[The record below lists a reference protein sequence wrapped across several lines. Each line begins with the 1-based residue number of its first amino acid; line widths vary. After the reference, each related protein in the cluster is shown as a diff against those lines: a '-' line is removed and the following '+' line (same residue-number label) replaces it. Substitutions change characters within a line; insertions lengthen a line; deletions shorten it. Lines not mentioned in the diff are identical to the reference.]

1 MRLNISAWSIRR
13 PVPSIILF
21 VILTALGVMAFRGL
35 PVERFPNI
43 DFPLISVTVTQAG
56 ASPSELETQVSRRVE
71 DAVSSVV
78 GVKHMTSVL
87 TDGASTTTI
96 EFQLETNADRALND
110 VKDAITRIRTELPRT
125 INEPIISRID
135 VTTMPIV
142 TYAVSAPQMTLEEL
156 SWFIDDK
163 IGREVQSVR
172 GVAQIWRIGGVD
184 REIRVA
190 LDPQRLLALG
200 VTAGD
205 VNAQL
210 RGTNADLSGGR
221 SEIGG
226 AEQTIR
232 TLGGATTV
240 ERLASTSITLPGG
253 RNVRLD
259 GLGKITD
266 SYEEP
271 RSFARLYGKPIV
283 ALSILRAKGASDLAV
298 AERVEAKMQEIA
310 AKYPQAKFSKIDATV
325 DYTAGN
331 YHATM
336 DTLVEGA
343 VLAIIVVFLF
353 LRDMRA
359 TVIAAIAL
367 PLSILP
373 AFFAMQTLGFSLN
386 LVTLLS
392 LTLVTG
398 ILVDDAIVEVE
409 NIVRHMRMG
418 KSAYRAALEA
428 ADEIGLAVIAIT
440 MTIIAVFVPVSFMSG
455 IAGQYFKQ
463 FGITVAAAVFFSLL
477 VARLLTPM
485 LAAYFMRDHGDRH
498 HGDGWVMQRY
508 TRLLDWSV
516 HHRLKAVATGI
527 AILAVSIASTTF
539 LSFGFMPGEDANRI
553 LIAAELPPGSR
564 LADMDKASSEIS
576 KIVSGHGEVTN
587 VFVIGGRILA
597 VAGGG
602 EEVRKA
608 TLIVNLTDKAKRS
621 LSQRQLEQAISAEL
635 QQIADVRTWILKD
648 NGERDASFVVSGPH
662 NAAVTQTAARIASQ
676 MQRVPDLAHVV
687 TNSALD
693 RPELRF
699 RPRPGVAA
707 ELGVSTEAL
716 SEAIRIATIGDIS
729 ANLPKFNAGNRQVPI
744 RVQLDEAARSD
755 PRILESLKVMTAAGV
770 AVPLVSVAAVEMGQ
784 GPSSIERFD
793 RQRRVMITADLNGT
807 DALARAVNAVLEL
820 PAAKAKPEGVTFKVS
835 GDAEIMGE
843 VFASFGLAM
852 AAGVLM
858 VFGVLVL
865 LFGSFMQ
872 PITILASLPFTIGG
886 VIIALLITGRPMS
899 MPVIIGMLM
908 LMGIVTKN
916 AIMLVDFA
924 IEEIARGVPRYAAIV
939 DAGRKRA
946 RPIVM
951 TTIAMVG
958 GMLPSALAMGAGGEF
973 RSPMAIA
980 VMGGLIVSTMLSLVF
995 VPAVFIVVDDLAN
1008 FLWRGFGRFVGDAD
1022 EEPANDNITVRRA
1035 RPAATQIEIPA
1046 EAAE

>member
-1 MRLNISAWSIRR
+1 MRLNVSAWSIRR

-21 VILTALGVMAFRGL
+21 LILTALGVMAFRGL

-110 VKDAITRIRTELPRT
+110 VKDAITRIRMELPRT

-156 SWFIDDK
+156 SWFIDDNV
-163 IGREVQSVR
+163 GREVQSVR

-184 REIRVA
+184 REIRMS

-259 GLGKITD
+259 ELGKITD

-271 RSFARLYGKPIV
+271 RSFARLNGKPIV

-298 AERVEAKMQEIA
+298 AERVEVKMQETA
-310 AKYPQAKFSKIDATV
+310 RDKYPQAKFSKIDATV

-440 MTIIAVFVPVSFMSG
+440 MTIIAVLCRSFMSG

-477 VARLLTPM
+477 VARLL
-485 LAAYFMRDHGDRH
+485 
-498 HGDGWVMQRY
+498 
-508 TRLLDWSV
+508 
-516 HHRLKAVATGI
+516 HRC
-527 AILAVSIASTTF
+527 S
-539 LSFGFMPGEDANRI
+539 PH
-553 LIAAELPPGSR
+553 
-564 LADMDKASSEIS
+564 IS
-576 KIVSGHGEVTN
+576 CG
-587 VFVIGGRILA
+587 
-597 VAGGG
+597 
-602 EEVRKA
+602 
-608 TLIVNLTDKAKRS
+608 
-621 LSQRQLEQAISAEL
+621 
-635 QQIADVRTWILKD
+635 
-648 NGERDASFVVSGPH
+648 
-662 NAAVTQTAARIASQ
+662 
-676 MQRVPDLAHVV
+676 
-687 TNSALD
+687 
-693 RPELRF
+693 
-699 RPRPGVAA
+699 
-707 ELGVSTEAL
+707 
-716 SEAIRIATIGDIS
+716 
-729 ANLPKFNAGNRQVPI
+729 
-744 RVQLDEAARSD
+744 
-755 PRILESLKVMTAAGV
+755 
-770 AVPLVSVAAVEMGQ
+770 
-784 GPSSIERFD
+784 
-793 RQRRVMITADLNGT
+793 ITASGT
-807 DALARAVNAVLEL
+807 TA
-820 PAAKAKPEGVTFKVS
+820 T
-835 GDAEIMGE
+835 
-843 VFASFGLAM
+843 
-852 AAGVLM
+852 AG
-858 VFGVLVL
+858 
-865 LFGSFMQ
+865 
-872 PITILASLPFTIGG
+872 
-886 VIIALLITGRPMS
+886 
-899 MPVIIGMLM
+899 
-908 LMGIVTKN
+908 
-916 AIMLVDFA
+916 
-924 IEEIARGVPRYAAIV
+924 
-939 DAGRKRA
+939 
-946 RPIVM
+946 
-951 TTIAMVG
+951 
-958 GMLPSALAMGAGGEF
+958 
-973 RSPMAIA
+973 
-980 VMGGLIVSTMLSLVF
+980 
-995 VPAVFIVVDDLAN
+995 
-1008 FLWRGFGRFVGDAD
+1008 
-1022 EEPANDNITVRRA
+1022 
-1035 RPAATQIEIPA
+1035 
-1046 EAAE
+1046 